1 MTETPQQKQFSDEQ
15 NLKSLRILSA
25 IGIIVGSWSLIFEIY
40 FFHRFLLEIYFARL
54 TFTLIALGV
63 FILSYRHISK
73 RTSNVLIHIFI
84 ISLISSFVITI
95 YQLPKTIY
103 INSQILSLLIF
114 TIAIIFSWEMK
125 NQIIVA
131 IYYNL
136 LFAASIALNDQ
147 NIYLLPNLFSLII
160 FVSLISTLSVAV
172 SFVNYNLRKKYAIR
186 TEEIDFLFNSIPVGI
201 CRTEMNGK
209 VITSNRYFLDLFGI
223 DNHSKEYNILSLI
236 TDDQFKEYFDKV
248 CRTEHNIEKHNAVV
262 ENRTGASLY
271 LKISAKKIL
280 NDTFKR
286 SIEFIFDDETRE
298 ALLAKE
304 KDDAAQQF
312 LKETKEKERIAQ
324 EALLEKKRKLEMLAK
339 INHEVRTPLNSILI
353 YFEMIEDGFLISLD
367 EIKKYSK
374 SVKTASQSLLQT
386 INNFVDYVKIE
397 TGKIEV
403 ENELFN
409 IVEELESITL
419 LLQPLAITK
428 NNELLFVIDECSKN
442 LVFTDAVKYRQV
454 VINLVAN
461 SIKFTNNGVIKITMS
476 VIYKADDDYEIITA
490 VSDSGSGIPQEKLG
504 SIFDPFV
511 SLKEGD
517 KTSYSSGLGLTI
529 CREFVSMLNGE
540 IIVESGVGKGTKFTL
555 KIPYTYKY
563 PLQIQ

>member
-1 MTETPQQKQFSDEQ
+1 MPETLQQRQLLDEQ

-40 FFHRFLLEIYFARL
+40 FFHRFSLEIYLARL
-54 TFTLIALGV
+54 LFTLIALGV
-63 FILSYRHISK
+63 FILSYRDVSK
-73 RTSNVLIHIFI
+73 RTANVLIHVFI

-136 LFAASIALNDQ
+136 LFAASIAFNDI

-186 TEEIDFLFNSIPVGI
+186 SEEIDFLFNSIPVGI
-201 CRTEMNGK
+201 CRTEMDGR
-209 VITSNRYFLDLFGI
+209 VITSNRYFLNLFGI
-223 DNHSKEYNILSLI
+223 DNHSSEKNILSLI
-236 TDDQFKEYFDKV
+236 ADERFKEYFNKV
-248 CRTEHNIEKHNAVV
+248 CRTEHNIEKHNVVV
-262 ENRTGASLY
+262 ENRAGASLY

-280 NDTFKR
+280 NDTYKS
-286 SIEFIFDDETRE
+286 SIEFIFNDETRE

-304 KDDAAQQF
+304 KEDAAQLL
-312 LKETKEKERIAQ
+312 LKEIKEKEQIAQ
-324 EALLEKKRKLEMLAK
+324 EALLEKKRKLELLAK

-353 YFEMIEDGFLISLD
+353 YFEMIDEGFLKSLD

-409 IVEELESITL
+409 IIEELESITL
-419 LLQPLAITK
+419 LLQPLAFTK
-428 NNELLFVIDECSKN
+428 NNELLFTKDNCTRN
-442 LVFTDAVKYRQV
+442 LVFSDAVKFRQV

-461 SIKFTNNGVIKITMS
+461 SIKFTINGVIRITVS
-476 VIYKADDDYEIITA
+476 VANKVGDDYEIITT
-490 VSDSGSGIPQEKLG
+490 VSDSGAGIPEEKLG

-517 KTSYSSGLGLTI
+517 KASYSSGLGLTI
-529 CREFVSMLNGE
+529 CREFINMLNGE
-540 IIVESGVGKGTKFTL
+540 ITVESEVGLGTKFTL
-555 KIPYTYKY
+555 RIPYTYKY
-563 PLQIQ
+563 PQQIC

>member
-1 MTETPQQKQFSDEQ
+1 MTETPQQKQFLDEQ

-40 FFHRFLLEIYFARL
+40 FFHRFSLEIYFARL
-54 TFTLIALGV
+54 TFTLIALVV
-63 FILSYRHISK
+63 FVLSYRNISK
-73 RTSNVLIHIFI
+73 RTSSALIHLFI

-114 TIAIIFSWEMK
+114 TIAIVFSWEIK

-136 LFAASIALNDQ
+136 LFAASIAFNDQ

-186 TEEIDFLFNSIPVGI
+186 IEEIDFLFNSIPVGI
-201 CRTEMNGK
+201 CRTEMDGK
-209 VITSNRYFLDLFGI
+209 VITSNRYFLNLFGI
-223 DNHSKEYNILSLI
+223 NNHSKGNNILSLI
-236 TDDQFKEYFDKV
+236 TDEHFKEYFNKI
-248 CRTEHNIEKHNAVV
+248 CRTEHYTEKHNVVV
-262 ENRTGASLY
+262 ENRTGVPLY
-271 LKISAKKIL
+271 LKISAKKIF

-312 LKETKEKERIAQ
+312 LKEAKEKEQIAQ
-324 EALLEKKRKLEMLAK
+324 EALLEKKRKLELLAK

-353 YFEMIEDGFLISLD
+353 YFEMIEDGFLNSLD

-409 IVEELESITL
+409 IVEELESIKL
-419 LLQPLAITK
+419 LLHPLAVTK
-428 NNELLFVIDECSKN
+428 NNKLLFVIEECSKN

-461 SIKFTNNGVIKITMS
+461 AIKFTNNGVVKITMS
-476 VIYKADDDYEIITA
+476 VTCKAGNEYEIITA
-490 VSDSGSGIPQEKLG
+490 ISDSGSGIPPEKVG

-529 CREFVSMLNGE
+529 CREFVNMLSGE
-540 IIVESGVGKGTKFTL
+540 ITVESKTGLGTKFTL
-555 KIPYTYKY
+555 RIPYTYKY
-563 PLQIQ
+563 PQQIC

>member
-1 MTETPQQKQFSDEQ
+1 MLETKQQKQLADDQ

-40 FFHRFLLEIYFARL
+40 YFHTFSLEIYFARL
-54 TFTLIALGV
+54 FFTLIALAV
-63 FILSYRHISK
+63 FILSYKEVSK
-73 RTSNVLIHIFI
+73 KTSNVLIHVFI

-136 LFAASIALNDQ
+136 LFAASIAFNDV

-172 SFVNYNLRKKYAIR
+172 SFVNYNLRKKYSIR
-186 TEEIDFLFNSIPVGI
+186 SEEIDFLFNSVPVGI
-201 CRTEMNGK
+201 CRTDLNGK
-209 VITSNRYFLDLFGI
+209 IIIYNRYFSSLFGI
-223 DNHSKEYNILSLI
+223 KSQDSELNILALI
-236 TDDQFKEYFDKV
+236 PDEQFKEYFGQV
-248 CRTEHNIEKHNAVV
+248 CKSDFNKERHSGVV
-262 ENRTGASLY
+262 ENISGTYLY
-271 LKISAKKIL
+271 LKISAKRIM
-280 NDTFKR
+280 NDAFKG
-286 SIEFIFDDETRE
+286 SVEFIFNDETRE

-304 KDDAAQQF
+304 KDDAAQLL
-312 LKETKEKERIAQ
+312 LKEIKEKEQIAQ
-324 EALLEKKRKLEMLAK
+324 EALLEKKRKLELLAK

-353 YFEMIEDGFLISLD
+353 YFEMIDDGFLRSLE

-386 INNFVDYVKIE
+386 INNFLDYVKIE

-409 IVEELESITL
+409 IIEELESITQ

-428 NNELLFVIDECSKN
+428 NNQLQFNVDKCLRN
-442 LVFTDAVKYRQV
+442 LVFTDVVKFRQV

-461 SIKFTNNGVIKITMS
+461 AIKFTNNGKIKTTLS
-476 VIYKADDDYEIITA
+476 VTNKIDNEYEITTS
-490 VSDSGSGIPQEKLG
+490 VEDSGSGIPEEKLG

-517 KTSYSSGLGLTI
+517 RVSYSSGLGLTI
-529 CREFVSMLNGE
+529 CREFVNMLNGE
-540 IIVESGVGKGTKFTL
+540 ITVESEVGKGTKFIL
-555 KIPYTYKY
+555 RIPYTYKY
-563 PLQIQ
+563 PTQMN